1 MPTKSPITKPPMCAI
16 KRSLLAL
23 HTVFGESRPDQN
35 CPHLKEISRVHM
47 KVFDQLTR
55 DVADSYANDEFD

>member
-1 MPTKSPITKPPMCAI
+1 MCAI